1 MIPQVVRGEFMPD
14 LISYLFG
21 PGRYNEHENQHLA
34 AGYGD
39 AVFSAPDELWQ
50 REPGVQRQVRDE
62 ARELGWQVEYP
73 HVRWGSEVPGGY
85 VWHCSLSLKA
95 AEGQLTDEQWTEA
108 AHAMVDALGFSGANG
123 KEPCRWVAVRH
134 GLSKEGNDHI
144 HLAVNLVREDGTKA
158 SVWNDYKKA
167 SAVCA
172 DLESR
177 FGLEHVTGRM
187 NGRNVPEPSR
197 ADREISAARGEAE
210 PLRIRL
216 ERKVRACAAAADS
229 EARFV
234 ALARQHGLLI
244 RPRYADDR
252 KTSVVGYAVAERD
265 GRQAY
270 SNRTKKRGPVW
281 FGGGKLASDLAL
293 PTLRELWQPDPNV
306 TSTEALA
313 AWSTNTTTIPSP
325 KTRSSAKK
333 QSAKRQAVADGH
345 IGNAADALAAAAASI
360 EGKAPG
366 PLSEAARRMARAAQE
381 ETDQRNP
388 VTTEAVRVMADTF
401 LSVTFAGSE
410 VAGTLILMQEV
421 ARLADACAARAATVT
436 AQRESQQASALV
448 HASLATLAEAAG
460 KQAAATLTTS
470 TRGTG
475 MSEPTHE
482 EEFLR
487 VLTQAGVMTAQVA
500 RAMVGDR
507 GNRGTSAATAAEIQ
521 KLRKAGYT
529 ETTRYDNLLHDLLGE
544 QRWAKYT
551 ADEARI
557 AAAAVITDADRAG
570 IYDMKKLLPRAVNRR
585 AWEDDP
591 HSPAKSI
598 AEILH
603 YRVKSEVEGRHP
615 SVMSAPSVAA
625 PQRSKADFSR
635 TPGGNSPEQRSATPE
650 AKPTTAMD
658 AEIER
663 LRKAGYTEATPHDDL
678 LRDLLG
684 EERWI
689 KYAGE
694 KGRLIAAATIT
705 DADRAGIYDL
715 EKLLAKV
722 VTQRR
727 WEDDSRSPARSVA
740 QILNYRV
747 TGEVSAKD
755 PSVMNQ
761 PTVSAEQSAQRE
773 DQSKEPTPTG
783 PAAPRDDL
791 PAAVAGALSNATA
804 PTRSSP
810 KNTDRTGPAARDQ
823 MPRSVRANT
832 RPSDGRDSR

>member
-1 MIPQVVRGEFMPD
+1 VIPQVVRGESMPD

-21 PGRYNEHENQHLA
+21 RGRYNEHENQHLA

-123 KEPCRWVAVRH
+123 KAPCRWVAVRH
-134 GLSKEGNDHI
+134 GLSREGNDHI

-234 ALARQHGLLI
+234 ALARKHGLLI

-293 PTLRELWQPDPNV
+293 PRLRERWQADPS
-306 TSTEALA
+306 STGMEALA
-313 AWSTNTTTIPSP
+313 AWSTITTTIPSL
-325 KTRSSAKK
+325 KTRSRT
-333 QSAKRQAVADGH
+333 KREPVADGH
-345 IGNAADALAAAAASI
+345 IGIAADALAAAAASI

-381 ETDQRNP
+381 GTDRRNP
-388 VTTEAVRVMADTF
+388 VTAEAVRVMADTF
-401 LSVTFAGSE
+401 LSVTFAGSG
-410 VAGTLILMQEV
+410 VAGTLILMEEV
-421 ARLADACAARAATVT
+421 ARLADACAPRAATVT

-470 TRGTG
+470 IRGTG

-487 VLTQAGVMTAQVA
+487 VLTQAGVLTAQVA
-500 RAMVGDR
+500 RAMVGGG
-507 GNRGTSAATAAEIQ
+507 GNRGTSAARDAEI
-521 KLRKAGYT
+521 KGLRKAGYT
-529 ETTRYDNLLHDLLGE
+529 ETTRYDDLLHDLLGE

-557 AAAAVITDADRAG
+557 AAAAVITDAGRAG
-570 IYDMKKLLPRAVNRR
+570 IYDMKKLLTRAVNRR

-591 HSPAKSI
+591 HSPAKSV

-625 PQRSKADFSR
+625 PQSKADFSR
-635 TPGGNSPEQRSATPE
+635 TPRGNSPEQRPATPE
-650 AKPTTAMD
+650 AKPTTPMD

-684 EERWI
+684 EQRWA
-689 KYAGE
+689 KYSGE
-694 KGRLIAAATIT
+694 KGRLIAAAAIT

-722 VTQRR
+722 VKQRR

-755 PSVMNQ
+755 PSVMNH
-761 PTVSAEQSAQRE
+761 PTVSAEQSAQQE
-773 DQSKEPTPTG
+773 EQSKEPTSAG

-791 PAAVAGALSNATA
+791 PAAVARALSNATA
-804 PTRSSP
+804 PTGRSP